1 MSTFQA
7 AVRDIETAD
16 LVRVLEINN
25 ANTPGVSE
33 LTMSELETDIK
44 NCLHAL
50 AIENEL
56 GEVCAFCITFDPGA
70 PDAGDNHRWFAE
82 RYESFVYLDRIA
94 IDSNHQN
101 RGLGALLYQSVEQRM
116 LALAEHSL
124 LCCEV
129 NLEPPN
135 QGSLRFHHRIGF
147 TEVGQHS
154 PQQGYV
160 VSLLLKDTTTPPNT
174 TQATKLLST
183 KAES

>member
-1 MSTFQA
+1 MSNFQPTI
-7 AVRDIETAD
+7 RNIEIAD
-16 LVRVLEINN
+16 LARVLEINN

-33 LTMSELETDIK
+33 LTFAELELDLHSS
-44 NCLHAL
+44 LHAL
-50 AIENEL
+50 AIDNEQ

-101 RGLGALLYQSVEQRM
+101 HGLGALLYHAVEQHM
-116 LALAEHSL
+116 LKSAEHSL

-129 NLEPPN
+129 NLQPPN
-135 QGSLRFHHRIGF
+135 PGSLRFHQRIGF

-160 VSLLLKDTTTPPNT
+160 VSLLLKDTTARPSTP
-174 TQATKLLST
+174 QATT
-183 KAES
+183 

>member
-1 MSTFQA
+1 MSTFQPV
-7 AVRDIETAD
+7 VRNIEIAD
-16 LVRVLEINN
+16 LPRVLEINN

-33 LTMSELETDIK
+33 LTFTELETDLE
-44 NCLHAL
+44 NSLHAL
-50 AIENEL
+50 AIDNEQ

-101 RGLGALLYQSVEQRM
+101 RGLGALLYQAVEQHM
-116 LALAEHSL
+116 QNSAEHSL

-135 QGSLRFHHRIGF
+135 PGSLRFHQRIGF
-147 TEVGQHS
+147 AEVGQRCDGKAY
-154 PQQGYV
+154 QV
-160 VSLLLKDTTTPPNT
+160 VLLAKTLK
-174 TQATKLLST
+174 QM
-183 KAES
+183 

>member
-1 MSTFQA
+1 ME
-7 AVRDIETAD
+7 IAD

-33 LTMSELETDIK
+33 LTFAELESDL
-44 NCLHAL
+44 NNSLHAL
-50 AIENEL
+50 AIDNEQ

-70 PDAGDNHRWFAE
+70 PDAGANHQWFAE
-82 RYESFVYLDRIA
+82 RYISFVYLDRIA

-101 RGLGALLYQSVEQRM
+101 RGLGALLYQAVEQHM
-116 LALAEHSL
+116 LKSAEHSL

-135 QGSLRFHHRIGF
+135 PGSLRFHKRIGF

-160 VSLLLKDTTTPPNT
+160 VSLLQKVIVD
-174 TQATKLLST
+174 K
-183 KAES
+183 